1 MMDLAQAQAR
11 VKFKTKPS
19 SMMSGLD
26 GLEYEDFLFS
36 LMFHLHL
43 GHVVAWGHPNQ
54 GWLMAW
60 DQPWC
65 MCFLIPYGIVE
76 LTLTFEPKQQ
86 ASNIKDYNDSFERL

>member
-1 MMDLAQAQAR
+1 
-11 VKFKTKPS
+11 
-19 SMMSGLD
+19 
-26 GLEYEDFLFS
+26 
-36 LMFHLHL
+36 MFHLHL

-65 MCFLIPYGIVE
+65 VCFLIPYGIVE
-76 LTLTFEPKQQ
+76 LTLTIEPKQQ

>member
-1 MMDLAQAQAR
+1 MDLSQAQAR

-19 SMMSGLD
+19 SIMSGLD
-26 GLEYEDFLFS
+26 GLEYEDFFYADIS
-36 LMFHLHL
+36 SPF
-43 GHVVAWGHPNQ
+43 GPCGIAWGHTNQ

-65 MCFLIPYGIVE
+65 MCFLIPYGMVE

-86 ASNIKDYNDSFERL
+86 A